1 MKGWGWP
8 STAGTEKMTYT
19 KKKVL
24 RGCDEGP
31 RTPRTGKRRC
41 DIII

>member
-1 MKGWGWP
+1 MKGGRWP

-19 KKKVL
+19 KKKVV
-24 RGCDEGP
+24 RAFDEGP
-31 RTPRTGKRRC
+31 HTPSTGKRRC